1 LNIFCELIHITQIC
15 RSKISGQIEF
25 SRPGVV
31 VVQSDVMVEYEL
43 DNKHSL
49 IIVRFRGCMDLKDI
63 NELMTD
69 NRIAGSED
77 NYMNLL
83 IDIRYANTDCVDELN
98 ENDDLENM
106 INENAMYSNF
116 LILGSI
122 DQLFSELGLNLR
134 KRFKSNLKAFTT
146 FNEVMHWINNNEKVL
161 NSE

>member
-1 LNIFCELIHITQIC
+1 MKQIC
-15 RSKISGQIEF
+15 KSKIIGQIEF
-25 SRPGVV
+25 RRPGELM
-31 VVQSDVMVEYEL
+31 VQSDVMVEYEL

-69 NRIAGSED
+69 NRIAGNEE
-77 NYMNLL
+77 NYMHLL
-83 IDIRYANTDCVDELN
+83 IDIRYVNTDCFDELN

-106 INENAMYSNF
+106 INENILFSHF

-161 NSE
+161 DSE